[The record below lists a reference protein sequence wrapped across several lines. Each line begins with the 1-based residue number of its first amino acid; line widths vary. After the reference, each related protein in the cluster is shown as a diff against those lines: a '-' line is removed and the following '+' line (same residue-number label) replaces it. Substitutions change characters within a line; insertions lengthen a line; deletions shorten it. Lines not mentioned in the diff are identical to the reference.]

1 MSSSDSTVQPF
12 VMQPKPRI
20 KLVLGSVLGLLIAA
34 GLVYGSV
41 PHLFES
47 TWEAG
52 GLGLSMALCIVTFTT
67 YAWFNQNSSKIGS
80 AVLSRVRGSTI
91 RYERWGLLLRSVVIA
106 SVALMCWFTLWFLVP
121 LWLTFYVSLA
131 LRSVRNGWVQLDADG
146 VRHRGWSFDMRAPW
160 DFIQTVQIEDRTALT
175 RHGLWAVTYQC
186 VVLKPEIVFLA
197 PGHNTARLWRIE
209 KMPLLTIDLDC
220 RRFDVHPVVLKK
232 WIEFYLENPKMRF
245 ELGTDAAAER
255 LAAITL

>member
-12 VMQPKPRI
+12 ILQPKPRI
-20 KLVLGSVLGLLIAA
+20 KLIVGSALGLALAAFLVHGALSIPSEETWRPA
-34 GLVYGSV
+34 GLALALA
-41 PHLFES
+41 LFV
-47 TWEAG
+47 
-52 GLGLSMALCIVTFTT
+52 LTT
-67 YAWFNQNSSKIGS
+67 TTNPWFNQNSSKVGS
-80 AVLSRVRGSTI
+80 AVLGRVRRSTV
-91 RYERWGLLLRSVVIA
+91 RYERWGLLWRSLVVA
-106 SVALMCWFTLWFLVP
+106 SVTLLSAVTLWFLVP

-131 LRSVRNGWVQLDADG
+131 LRTVRNGWVQLDADG

-160 DFIQTVQIEDRTALT
+160 DFIQTVQIEDRTART
-175 RHGLWAVTYQC
+175 RHGFWTVTYQC

-197 PGHNTARLWRIE
+197 PGHNTARFWRIE

-245 ELGTDAAAER
+245 ELGTEAAAER
-255 LAAITL
+255 LAAIIV